1 MIMYLF
7 TTKTFRGTDTG
18 CELALNTHS
27 LNNHGNIVKFLLKP
41 SKTYVLRIK
50 KKVEVTIKEIL

>member
-7 TTKTFRGTDTG
+7 TTKTFRGVDTG
-18 CELALNTHS
+18 CELALNTRS
-27 LNNHGNIVKFLLKP
+27 LNIHGNILKFLLKP

-50 KKVEVTIKEIL
+50 KKM